1 MPNDLDRAKQFL
13 PFDALK
19 GFQEIIH
26 EQETLKK
33 NPKILSEDTI
43 KEIDSVLRHIKKGDL
58 VEVIFYQKNDYFSL
72 IGSVSKVLLVEKVL
86 IINKQ
91 KIPFSAIISLKKLE
105 NFDEMCY
112 N

>member
-1 MPNDLDRAKQFL
+1 MLNNPNRASLFNA
-13 PFDALK
+13 FDALK